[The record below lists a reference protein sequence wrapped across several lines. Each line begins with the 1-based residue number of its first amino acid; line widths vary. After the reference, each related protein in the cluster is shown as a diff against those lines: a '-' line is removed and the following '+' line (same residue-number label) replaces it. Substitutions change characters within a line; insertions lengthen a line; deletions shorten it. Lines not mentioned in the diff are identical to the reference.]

1 MLSVALGHRQTKS
14 STRDCKLAQAVASPR
29 NYWLT
34 RGFVLCVPRNA
45 RRNWAARFYRRPLLL
60 LEVQLRQRHSGL
72 AVAIL
77 LVGISIVPASA
88 QVANPELEACRSTGL
103 IALREHNPSIKDVSL
118 DIDGMT
124 VAKANTKVED
134 TPIKTIVIG
143 DAYLEKGKKDTRRT
157 FLCLIGEKGKV
168 LLTFFTDK

>member
-1 MLSVALGHRQTKS
+1 MRFRSLTIALAT
-14 STRDCKLAQAVASPR
+14 
-29 NYWLT
+29 
-34 RGFVLCVPRNA
+34 
-45 RRNWAARFYRRPLLL
+45 LLF
-60 LEVQLRQRHSGL
+60 
-72 AVAIL
+72 
-77 LVGISIVPASA
+77 GIPVVNVTA
-88 QVANPELEACRSTGL
+88 QVANPELDACRSTGL
-103 IALREHNPSIKDVSL
+103 IALRERNPGIKDVTF
-118 DIDGMT
+118 DVDGMT

>member
-1 MLSVALGHRQTKS
+1 MRVG
-14 STRDCKLAQAVASPR
+14 KLAIVVA
-29 NYWLT
+29 T
-34 RGFVLCVPRNA
+34 
-45 RRNWAARFYRRPLLL
+45 LLF
-60 LEVQLRQRHSGL
+60 G
-72 AVAIL
+72 IP
-77 LVGISIVPASA
+77 VGNLSA
-88 QVANPELEACRSTGL
+88 QVATPELEACRSTGL
-103 IALREHNPSIKDVSL
+103 IALRERNPGIKDVSF
-118 DIDGMT
+118 DVDSMT